1 MTIIP
6 LDQSFTRWDELLA
19 LILASFASMN
29 GRIDPPS
36 SALALTAAS
45 LAEKARAE
53 IGHVAVDGEKLIG
66 CLFLRPEADCLYV
79 GKLAVLPGL
88 QGMGLGK
95 RLLAIAE
102 QTAERLGLPALRL
115 ETRIELTDNHAVFAA
130 WGFLRTAEKAH
141 PGFARTTFVEMRKSL
156 APRIQAA

>member
-6 LDQSFTRWDELLA
+6 LDHSFTRWDELLA

-36 SALALTAAS
+36 SALKLTAES

-53 IGHVAVDGEKLIG
+53 IGHVALDGERLIG

-79 GKLAVLPGL
+79 GKLAVLPEV
-88 QGMGLGK
+88 QGKGLGK

-102 QTAERLGLPALRL
+102 QTAARLGLPVLRL

-130 WGFLRTAEKAH
+130 WGFSRTAEKAH
-141 PGFARTTFVEMRKSL
+141 PGFSRTTFVEMRKAL
-156 APRIQAA
+156 PPQIPVV

>member
-6 LDQSFTRWDELLA
+6 LDHRFKRWDELLA

-36 SALALTAAS
+36 SALTLTAGS

-53 IGHVAVDGEKLIG
+53 IGHVVIDGEKLIG

-79 GKLAVLPGL
+79 GKLAVLPEV
-88 QGMGLGK
+88 QGKGLGK

-102 QTAERLGLPALRL
+102 LTAARLGLPALRL

-130 WGFLRTAEKAH
+130 WGFSRTAEKAH
-141 PGFARTTFVEMRKSL
+141 PGFARTTFVEMRKVL
-156 APRIQAA
+156 APPIRAA